1 MTDSRAALPCR
12 RKKVAFTLAEVL
24 ITLGIIGVVAAI
36 TIPTLIQNVAERSN
50 SEKEAN
56 TVQKI
61 NKSMDLMRADG
72 KLMVQYES
80 TDKFVDELVKYLR
93 VTTRC
98 DAAHI
103 ANCWPTAKVITSD
116 GEEYEVKNAKTGKN
130 LNLKDNTTNNV
141 GLILNDGT
149 PLIVTYNQ
157 SASLISDGDTV
168 QPNKKSLPIG
178 YGKTKEY
185 VYGSSVMNSIDF
197 VMDVNGF
204 RGPNSETRNG
214 KLYDIRSYSVA
225 RFSKGASCPTGEISV
240 GLATYCN
247 LVTSYSPVDCS
258 SNGAGTSDYTKYC
271 GTPSGYSNDY
281 WAGARKACD
290 QIGMTLP
297 DKTKLREIRA
307 TAVANTS
314 SGLPTTGGFWS
325 STEYGNQSAYR
336 VTFND
341 GETYGSRKNFN
352 LAALCIE

>member
-1 MTDSRAALPCR
+1 MQNKISL
-12 RKKVAFTLAEVL
+12 KGFTLAEVL
-24 ITLGIIGVVAAI
+24 ITLGIIGIVAAI

-72 KLMVQYES
+72 KLTVQYES

-98 DAAHI
+98 DANNI
-103 ANCWPTAKVITSD
+103 AKCWPTAKVITSD

-149 PLIVTYNQ
+149 PLIITYNQ
-157 SASLISDGDTV
+157 NAPLISDGDTV
-168 QPNKKSLPIG
+168 TPGKKDLPIG
-178 YGKTKEY
+178 FGKKKSF
-185 VYGSSVMNSIDF
+185 VYGSSVMAPIDF

-214 KLYDIRSYSVA
+214 KLYDIRSYQTA
-225 RFSKGASCPTGEISV
+225 RFSKGDACPTGAIETSEGTV
-240 GLATYCN
+240 CN
-247 LVTSYSPVDCS
+247 MGTPTPINCTTSNRS
-258 SNGAGTSDYTKYC
+258 SEDYKYC
-271 GTPSGYSNDY
+271 LQNYTDPSGWAADY

-297 DKTKLREIRA
+297 DKYKLYAIQAAR
-307 TAVANTS
+307 VA
-314 SGLPTTGGFWS
+314 GLPTSGYVWS
-325 STEYGNQSAYR
+325 STESDSSKTNAYCVNFSSGGSGNSSKSGI
-336 VTFND
+336 F
-341 GETYGSRKNFN
+341 G
-352 LAALCIE
+352 ALCVAE